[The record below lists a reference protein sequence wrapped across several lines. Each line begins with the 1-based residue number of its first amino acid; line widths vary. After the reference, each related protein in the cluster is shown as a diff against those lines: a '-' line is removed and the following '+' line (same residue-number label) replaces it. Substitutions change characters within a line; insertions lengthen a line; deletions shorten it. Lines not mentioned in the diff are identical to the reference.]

1 VHFLAHLSTPGGT
14 LEGVDMMWTSDRL
27 RPRSSRMA
35 KVLRRWEPV
44 LGGQLDGAATVLASA
59 QRRIPG
65 LAARLT
71 VPSKGAR
78 GHLERAILPGAAV
91 YLELSDRFGQDRARK
106 LTATCLDAGAERRA
120 RVLRLLDRTPW
131 LFPVYRRSGRR
142 MMRRDFSPPAFGV
155 RWIED
160 SAQRVR
166 FDMTRCYYLD
176 TLTTLGIP
184 ELTGLYCHGDE
195 VVYGG
200 LSHLRFARMG
210 TLAQGCD
217 RCDFC
222 FERRPP
228 RGQRSVQG
236 AAP

>member
-1 VHFLAHLSTPGGT
+1 
-14 LEGVDMMWTSDRL
+14 MMWASDRL

-65 LAARLT
+65 LIPRLT

-78 GHLERAILPGAAV
+78 RHLERAILPGAAV

-120 RVLRLLDRTPW
+120 RVLRLLDRTP
-131 LFPVYRRSGRR
+131 LFFPVYRRSGRR
-142 MMRRDFSPPAFGV
+142 MMRRYFSPPAFGV

-222 FERRPP
+222 FERRPAGA
-228 RGQRSVQG
+228 RRSVQG

>member
-1 VHFLAHLSTPGGT
+1 
-14 LEGVDMMWTSDRL
+14 MMWTPDRL

-35 KVLRRWEPV
+35 KVLRRCEPV
-44 LGGQLDGAATVLASA
+44 LGGQFDGAATVLANA

-65 LAARLT
+65 LILRLN
-71 VPSKGAR
+71 VPSKSAR
-78 GHLERAILPGAAV
+78 AHLEGILPVAAV
-91 YLELSDRFGQDRARK
+91 YQELSDRFGRDRARK
-106 LTATCLDAGAERRA
+106 LTAACLDAGAERRA

-131 LFPVYRRSGRR
+131 LFPVFRRSGRR
-142 MMRRDFSPPAFGV
+142 VMQRNFSPPAFGV

-160 SAQRVR
+160 SAQRVQ

-184 ELTGLYCHGDE
+184 ELTGLFCHGDE
-195 VVYGG
+195 VMYGG
-200 LSHLRFARMG
+200 LDRLRFGRAG

-222 FERRPP
+222 FERRPAA
-228 RGQRSVQG
+228 RQRPLQG

>member
-1 VHFLAHLSTPGGT
+1 
-14 LEGVDMMWTSDRL
+14 MMWTSDRV

-44 LGGQLDGAATVLASA
+44 LGGQLDGAAAVLASA

-65 LAARLT
+65 LIQRLSVPPKDAR
-71 VPSKGAR
+71 A
-78 GHLERAILPGAAV
+78 HLEGILPGAAV
-91 YLELSDRFGQDRARK
+91 YLELSDRFGRDRAMK
-106 LTATCLDAGAERRA
+106 LTAACFEAGAARRA

-131 LFPVYRRSGRR
+131 LFPVFRRSGRR
-142 MMRRDFSPPAFGV
+142 MMRRYFAPPAFGL

-160 SAQRVR
+160 SAERVR

-195 VVYGG
+195 VMYGG
-200 LSHLRFARMG
+200 LDHLRFVRAG

-222 FERRPP
+222 FERR
-228 RGQRSVQG
+228 RAGGQRSLHR
-236 AAP
+236 AAA

>member
-1 VHFLAHLSTPGGT
+1 
-14 LEGVDMMWTSDRL
+14 MMWTSDRL

-35 KVLRRWEPV
+35 KALRRWEPV
-44 LGGQLDGAATVLASA
+44 LDGQLDGAATVLASA
-59 QRRIPG
+59 HRRIPG
-65 LAARLT
+65 LIPRLT

-106 LTATCLDAGAERRA
+106 LTATCVTSGVERRA

-131 LFPVYRRSGRR
+131 LFLVFRRSARR
-142 MMRRDFSPPAFGV
+142 VIQRDFSPPAFGV

-160 SAQRVR
+160 SGLRVQ
-166 FDMTRCYYLD
+166 FDMTRCYYLG

-195 VVYGG
+195 VMYGG
-200 LSHLRFARMG
+200 LNHLRFVRAG

-222 FERRPP
+222 FERRPVC
-228 RGQRSVQG
+228 GQRSVQG